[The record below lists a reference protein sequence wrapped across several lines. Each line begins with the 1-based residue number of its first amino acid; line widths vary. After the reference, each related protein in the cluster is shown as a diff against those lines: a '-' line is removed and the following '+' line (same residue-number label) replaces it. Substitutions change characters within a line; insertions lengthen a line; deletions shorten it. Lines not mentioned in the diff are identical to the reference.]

1 MKCTAEIFSATHWR
15 GNRIAAFLLALLAPV
30 LPVNAQEGE
39 EGEIL
44 QRETIEVIG
53 TTPVPGAGLPRTKI
67 PYRIQSA
74 SDKDLEQSLSTDL
87 TDYAN
92 RKIGGLIIN
101 EAQSNRLQPDILYR
115 GFTASPL
122 LGLPQG
128 LAVYQNSVRV
138 NEAFGDTVNWEL
150 LPEAAIARID
160 LIGGA
165 NPLFGLNTLGGALAL
180 QTKNGF
186 THPGYGLEARAG
198 AFGSSLW
205 QFHGGGTRDRLGAF
219 VAGSFFDEDGWR
231 DDSPSDA
238 RSLFST
244 FGYRSRDAQ
253 LDFNYTYGDSDL
265 TGNGAVPPGLLR
277 DGGRRAIFTAPDNTK
292 NDMHLTN
299 LEFGRWFNPQT
310 RLAGNVF
317 YRANDTNSFNG
328 DASEFEE
335 CNVDDP
341 DTRMVD
347 ETEFLCEEGEDEPI
361 EDQRENLI
369 AEENDDG
376 TERNAINN
384 RSRRD
389 QKSYGGTLELTL
401 AQPWGRFENQLILGG
416 AYFEGIT
423 DFDSSVE
430 IASLNAARSTVGTD
444 LFVPR
449 EGVAVETETR
459 TWSGYFTDTFSLT
472 ARWNLTLSGRYN
484 HTWVELRDRGGS
496 ASYPLTVEDETSRLT
511 GEHEYGRFN
520 PAAGVSYE
528 FRPNSHTYFN
538 YSESSRAPTPVELA
552 CADENDPCN
561 LPNSFLA
568 DPPLEQVVTRGIE
581 WGMRSERQWLA
592 RAERK
597 GGADVRNEL
606 RSFFWDLGL
615 FYSRNEDDILFQCT
629 GGATCSEGFFANIGE
644 TQRVGAEF
652 SAGGQRGYWHWG
664 LNYTYLHATYGEDF
678 TASSPGHPNTD
689 EDDGNLQVSD
699 GDRIPGI
706 PLHSI
711 KGLLEFATPTRIKDS
726 DTPPTMRIGAEWS
739 YSSSRYLRGDESN
752 EDKPLGGYFLL
763 NLYSEYRPLPWVGL
777 FLRIDNVLDK
787 EYETFGL
794 YGEDD
799 EVEEVLIGQFPG
811 ADNYGSRFVSPG
823 APRAGYLGIRI
834 SM

>member
-1 MKCTAEIFSATHWR
+1 MKCTAGISSMHWR
-15 GNRIAAFLLALLAPV
+15 KSQVAAFLLAFLAPV
-30 LPVNAQEGE
+30 LSANAQEE
-39 EGEIL
+39 SETL
-44 QRETIEVIG
+44 RREAIEVIG
-53 TTPVPGAGLPRTKI
+53 TTPVPGAELPRTKI

-74 SDKDLEQSLSTDL
+74 SDRDLEQSLSTDL
-87 TDYAN
+87 TDYAT
-92 RKIGGLIIN
+92 RKIGGLVIN

-165 NPLFGLNTLGGALAL
+165 NPLFGLNTLGGALAV

-198 AFGSSLW
+198 SFGSSLW

-231 DDSPSDA
+231 DESPSDA

-244 FGYRSRDAQ
+244 VGYRSRDTQ

-265 TGNGAVPPGLLR
+265 TGNGAAPPGLLR
-277 DGGRRAIFTAPDNTK
+277 DAGRRTIFTAPDNTK
-292 NDMHLTN
+292 NDMPLTN
-299 LEFGRWFNPQT
+299 LEFGQWFNPQT

-317 YRANDTNSFNG
+317 YRSNDTNSFNG
-328 DASEFEE
+328 DGSEFEQCAE
-335 CNVDDP
+335 MDDP
-341 DTRMVD
+341 NTPVN
-347 ETEFLCEEGEDEPI
+347 ESEVLCEEGQPGYI
-361 EDQRENLI
+361 EDQEGNPI

-389 QKSYGGTLELTL
+389 QKTYGGALELTL

-416 AYFEGIT
+416 AYFEGAT

-430 IASLNAARSTVGTD
+430 IASLNAARSTEGTG
-444 LFVPR
+444 LYVPE

-459 TWSGYFTDTFSLT
+459 TWSGYFTDTFSLSEQ
-472 ARWNLTLSGRYN
+472 WSFTLSGRYN
-484 HTWVELRDRGGS
+484 HTWVELNDRGGS
-496 ASYPLTVEDETSRLT
+496 ARYPLTNGTPRLT

-520 PAAGVSYE
+520 PAAGVSYA
-528 FRPNSHTYFN
+528 FRPNTHTYFN

-552 CADENDPCN
+552 CADEGDPCN

-568 DPPLEQVVTRGIE
+568 DPPLEQVITRGIE

-597 GGADVRNEL
+597 GGAEVRNEL
-606 RSFFWDLGL
+606 RSFYWDLGL

-664 LNYTYLHATYGEDF
+664 LNYTYLYATYGEDF
-678 TASSPGHPNTD
+678 TVSSPGHPNVD
-689 EDDGNLQVSD
+689 EDEGDLLRVED

-726 DTPPTMRIGAEWS
+726 DTPPTMRVGAEWS
-739 YSSSRYLRGDESN
+739 YNSSRYLRGDEAN
-752 EDKPLGGYFLL
+752 EDDPLGGYFLL
-763 NLYSEYRPLPWVGL
+763 NLYSEYRPLPWVGV

-794 YGEDD
+794 YGEDV
-799 EVEEVLIGQFPG
+799 EVEEVLGV
-811 ADNYGSRFVSPG
+811 NYGSRFVSPG